1 MCSRRASI
9 LHTMLTSLVQLWQK
23 ADVLIKIKSCN
34 TPFGHYVKCNW
45 ELSYLEMTR
54 RGPSKLRVIFDRS
67 IKSGSTYAT
76 SMAAR
81 LLGAQRA
88 QQKQLNHGKRIHD
101 GDPSNRAWRHHYIRL
116 NEEKSTIAQSSEI
129 GGRCM
134 LCKKR
139 DWSLCP
145 NLTKDMYESWLN
157 LFRRVCLCCKH
168 DSLKNFLFEWSQINS
183 WVVV

>member
-1 MCSRRASI
+1 
-9 LHTMLTSLVQLWQK
+9 
-23 ADVLIKIKSCN
+23 
-34 TPFGHYVKCNW
+34 
-45 ELSYLEMTR
+45 
-54 RGPSKLRVIFDRS
+54 
-67 IKSGSTYAT
+67 
-76 SMAAR
+76 MAAR

-145 NLTKDMYESWLN
+145 KLKNNFQEKDVYESWLN
-157 LFRRVCLCCKH
+157 LLRRFYLCCKH
-168 DSLKNFLFEWSQINS
+168 DSRKNVLLEWSWSQINS
-183 WVVV
+183 SIGVGVSLETLDDFSIVEKSSSSDFWPLENYWCMLLGLKNEWKFNRFSRHFDWLSLGAP